1 MARLYALLQPD
12 GSLLVARPRGNGWRI
27 SDGLQGADA
36 NGRNVTVFLNGFDVL
51 GLSAVIPARNEA
63 QARRAAPFAVEDDLA
78 DAVEN
83 SHVALALPNKQDP
96 VAPRLLNIAS
106 MGALKEISDDLSERG
121 LSEAEIVAAHS
132 VLPQQDILVEGPGLL
147 LGRLGGRSF
156 AIDASIGRDVVVSL
170 LEPHPEAVI
179 YGKHLSQAINRPSR
193 GAGAESREALLMQLI
208 EWVETVGPGINLRQG
223 QFAPSRSIE
232 FGGLKHWRMVGI
244 LAAVAAIGWFG
255 TLLVETQAM
264 KDRTAGLDQL
274 ATEFARTGW
283 PETNGDVQ
291 QVLALSASERGASAQ
306 SFPSLL
312 DASAILYDALAQI
325 EGSELR
331 TIRYDRLRGQM
342 TASVA
347 FESFADVDR
356 LTAIV
361 NTTGLRARS
370 GDSRQSGSKVIGD
383 LTLESPA

>member
-1 MARLYALLQPD
+1 MAQVYALLQPD
-12 GSLLVARPRGNGWRI
+12 GSLLVARARGDDWI
-27 SDGLQGADA
+27 MSDNLSGVDK
-36 NGRNVTVFLNGFDVL
+36 NGRNVTVFLSGFDVL
-51 GLSAVIPARNEA
+51 GLAAIIPAKNEA
-63 QARRAAPFAVEDDLA
+63 QARRAAPFAVEDDIA
-78 DAVEN
+78 DAIEH
-83 SHVALALPNKQDP
+83 SHVALAPANKHDPNE
-96 VAPRLLNIAS
+96 PRRLNIAS
-106 MGALKEISDDLSERG
+106 SEALRGIVDDLSLKG

-132 VLPQQDILVEGPGLL
+132 VLPNQDILFEGPGLL
-147 LGRLGGRSF
+147 LGRLGHRSF
-156 AIDASIGRDVVVSL
+156 TLDASIGRDVVLSL
-170 LEPHPEAVI
+170 IDGYADIEICGH
-179 YGKHLSQAINRPSR
+179 HLSQALNRPSQ
-193 GAGAESREALLMQLI
+193 GPAAETREALLRQLI
-208 EWVETVGPGINLRQG
+208 IWAQGSDVGINLRQG

-232 FGGLKHWRMVGI
+232 FGSLKQWRTVGA

-255 TLLVETQAM
+255 ALAVETHAM
-264 KDRTAGLDQL
+264 KMRSAGLDQL
-274 ATEFARTGW
+274 AEEFARVGW

-291 QVLALSASERGASAQ
+291 QVLALSASERGSNGQA
-306 SFPSLL
+306 FPSLL
-312 DASAILYDALAQI
+312 DASAILYDALNQV

>member
-1 MARLYALLQPD
+1 MTQLYALLQPD
-12 GSLLVARPRGNGWRI
+12 DSLLVARRRGNRWAI
-27 SDGLQGADA
+27 SDGLQGADPK
-36 NGRNVTVFLNGFDVL
+36 GRNVTVFLSGFDVL
-51 GLSAVIPARNEA
+51 GLSAVIPAKNES
-63 QARRAAPFAVEDDLA
+63 QARRAAPFAVEDELA
-78 DAVEN
+78 DAVES
-83 SHVALALPNKQDP
+83 SHVALAPPNKQDP
-96 VAPRLLNIAS
+96 NAPRLMNVASIDTLKDLVEDLNA
-106 MGALKEISDDLSERG
+106 RG
-121 LSEAEIVAAHS
+121 LSEAAIVAAHS
-132 VLPQQDILVEGPGLL
+132 VLPHQNILVEGPGIL
-147 LGRLGGRSF
+147 LGRLGERSF
-156 AIDASIGRDVVVSL
+156 AIDASIGRDVVISL
-170 LEPHPEAVI
+170 LEPHEDVLI
-179 YGKHLSQAINRPSR
+179 QGQHLSQAINRVSQ
-193 GAGAESREALLMQLI
+193 GAGAESREALLLQLI
-208 EWVETVGPGINLRQG
+208 EWAETVGPGINLRQG
-223 QFAPSRSIE
+223 AFAPSRSIE
-232 FGGLKHWRMVGI
+232 FSGLQNWRLAGI

-255 TLLVETQAM
+255 TLVVETRAM
-264 KDRTAGLDQL
+264 RNHTAGLDQL
-274 ATEFARTGW
+274 ATEFAQIGW

-291 QVLALSASERGASAQ
+291 QVLALSASERGSSSQ

-312 DASAILYDALAQI
+312 DASAILYDALAQV